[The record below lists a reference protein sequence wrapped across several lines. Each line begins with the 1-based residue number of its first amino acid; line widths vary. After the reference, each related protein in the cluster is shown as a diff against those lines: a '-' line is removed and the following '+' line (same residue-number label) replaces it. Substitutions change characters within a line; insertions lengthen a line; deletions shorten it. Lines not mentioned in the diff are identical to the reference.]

1 MKPLINCQELR
12 IEHLLPVS
20 TTHNKVELVKR
31 LDDYFLRGPIT
42 LSWLS
47 RAAAQPGK
55 AFQVAILVR
64 LQEGINRGRDKW
76 FKVDMKFR
84 AAMRV
89 SRFAWS
95 RGLKSL
101 KAAGLIDYTG
111 HRGKC
116 ARIRVIEVSPHKEDA
131 HD

>member
-1 MKPLINCQELR
+1 MRPLINSEQLK
-12 IEHLLPVS
+12 IDQPLPVPS
-20 TTHNKVELVKR
+20 FQKVELVKR
-31 LDDYFLRGPIT
+31 IEEYFLRGPIM
-42 LSWLS
+42 LSWLAK
-47 RAAAQPGK
+47 AAALPGK

-76 FKVDMKFR
+76 FKVDIKFR
-84 AAMRV
+84 DAMRV

-101 KAAGLIDYTG
+101 KAAGLIDYMG

-116 ARIRVIEVSPHKEDA
+116 ARIRVIELPEQRKGDTYE
-131 HD
+131 

>member
-1 MKPLINCQELR
+1 MKPLINCENLR
-12 IEHLLPVS
+12 IEQPLPMS
-20 TTHNKVELVKR
+20 AIHSKMESVKR
-31 LDDYFLRGPIT
+31 IDDYFLRGPIM
-42 LSWLS
+42 LGWLS
-47 RAAAQPGK
+47 KAAALPGK
-55 AFQVAILVR
+55 ALQVAILIR
-64 LQEGINRGRDKW
+64 LQDGINRGRDKW

-84 AAMRV
+84 EAFHL

-101 KAAGLIDYTG
+101 KSAGLIDYMG

-116 ARIRVIEVSPHKEDA
+116 ARIRVIEIELNKEDA

>member
-1 MKPLINCQELR
+1 MKPLINCEELR
-12 IEHLLPVS
+12 IEQPLPVS
-20 TTHNKVELVKR
+20 AAHNRVELVKR
-31 LDDYFLRGPIT
+31 LDDYFLRGPIM

-47 RAAAQPGK
+47 KAAALPGK

-84 AAMRV
+84 EAMRV

-101 KAAGLIDYTG
+101 RAAGLIDYTG

-116 ARIRVIEVSPHKEDA
+116 ARIRVIELNQREEDA
-131 HD
+131 HG